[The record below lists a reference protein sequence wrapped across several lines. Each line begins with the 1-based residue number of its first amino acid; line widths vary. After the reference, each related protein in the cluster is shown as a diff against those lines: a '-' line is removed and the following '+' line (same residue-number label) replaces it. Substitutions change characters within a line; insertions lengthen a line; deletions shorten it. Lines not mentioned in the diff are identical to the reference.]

1 MMNHDV
7 KVLFATSSPSESI
20 TLQILKEAFDVVPV
34 TSRSEAHEKLAEP
47 FDIIVCGSLFDES
60 RMFDLLRY
68 CKAMPHT
75 RNIPFV
81 CIKGR
86 GGKLDDLAY
95 EGVAIALKALNA
107 DGFVDF
113 NRWTSQY
120 GAEGA
125 SEKLRN
131 LIGGL
136 ARNRRGSGP

>member
-1 MMNHDV
+1 MTHDV
-7 KVLFATSSPSESI
+7 KVLFATSSPTESI

-47 FDIIVCGSLFDES
+47 FDVIVCGSLFDES

-86 GGKLDDLAY
+86 GGKLDEMSY

-113 NRWTSQY
+113 NRWTSQF
-120 GAEGA
+120 GAREA
-125 SEKLRN
+125 CERLRN

-136 ARNRRGSGP
+136 AKDRRNSAA

>member
-1 MMNHDV
+1 MKHDV
-7 KVLFATSSPSESI
+7 KVLFATSSPTESI
-20 TLQILKEAFDVVPV
+20 TLRVLKEVFNVVSV
-34 TSRSEAHEKLAEP
+34 TSRIEAHEKLVEP
-47 FDIIVCGSLFDES
+47 FDVIVCGSLFDES

-75 RNIPFV
+75 RNTPFV

-86 GGKLDDLAY
+86 GGKLDELAY

-113 NRWTSQY
+113 NRWTSQF
-120 GAEGA
+120 GADEA
-125 SEKLRN
+125 REKLRN

-136 ARNRRGSGP
+136 AKNRRNSGR